1 MNLSTIVVSEEEAT
15 EKLAEYE
22 AAVKTERSAE
32 DVAIAQ
38 AYRAARRG
46 LAVISLRRAIGE
58 GGYFDDGMPR
68 IAIARAGWPEA
79 FCKWR
84 FGSGLRDTDG
94 LVFADDDYWRGES
107 LVGKHH
113 VQTTPSAHPE
123 TVEQGYRWR
132 RAPVPLVPPSCR
144 PKRPRLSNLHVL
156 WEVESWSPAPS
167 RDPALLK
174 HIRGDLW
181 AVLAT
186 WDLTDLELAV
196 LAQRSA

>member
-22 AAVKTERSAE
+22 HAIREDRNAE

-46 LAVISLRRAIGE
+46 LAVISLSRAIGE
-58 GGYFDDGMPR
+58 GGYFDSGWPR
-68 IAIARAGWPEA
+68 LAIARADAAEVVCRWTGGINE
-79 FCKWR
+79 
-84 FGSGLRDTDG
+84 
-94 LVFADDDYWRGES
+94 LVFNEDGGWLSGRAA

-113 VQTTPSAHPE
+113 VRVAPKERPGAAD
-123 TVEQGYRWR
+123 GWR
-132 RAPVPLVPPSCR
+132 VVAPVPLVPPRCR
-144 PKRPRLSNLHVL
+144 PKRPRLMNLHVL

-167 RDPALLK
+167 RDPALVK